1 VYDDEELEEKDQ
13 VVPYDF
19 RDYRKKKEEMAKSR
33 KYEVKVSK
41 KEEIGGIPSKWV
53 IEKQF
58 IEDED
63 YLQEQ
68 KQRQISS
75 IINHIQ
81 KVQQKQQNAKLK
93 KQLKTNEKDA
103 VLKMMSKID
112 QNAKKLNH
120 EDQQLLIKTRRRKL

>member
-41 KEEIGGIPSKWV
+41 KEDIGGIPSKWV

-93 KQLKTNEKDA
+93 KQLKTN
-103 VLKMMSKID
+103 
-112 QNAKKLNH
+112 
-120 EDQQLLIKTRRRKL
+120 